1 MLDTEYRYYLAD
13 TDEGKSIHFQLRY
26 YVYCLRER
34 FEDPK
39 FFPDKEERD
48 QHDDSSVHFLVRS
61 RTTGHWMGG
70 MRLIVGQAHNL
81 PLSNIAA
88 IDTANIA
95 AVGTVKVAEAS
106 RLCAILPDK
115 RRPQSNGSSG
125 PRNVHCESNS
135 KHYRVLHAS
144 VMTVGLI
151 RAART
156 YSLERGIVN
165 CYFLINDPLARILR
179 HLGMGID
186 PVGDLCQHR
195 GWRRP
200 YHHNFETGY
209 VQMARQSPELFE
221 SFCTPVAYERFS
233 EIDQHV
239 DQEVALAINA

>member
-1 MLDTEYRYYLAD
+1 VLDTEYRYYLAD

-26 YVYCLRER
+26 HVYCLRER

-48 QHDDSSVHFLVRS
+48 QHDDSSAHFLVRS
-61 RTTGHWMGG
+61 RATGSWLGG
-70 MRLIVGQAHNL
+70 MRLIVGQARNL

-88 IDTANIA
+88 LDSANIA
-95 AVGTVKVAEAS
+95 ALGTEKVAEAS
-106 RLCAILPDK
+106 RLCAIVPE
-115 RRPQSNGSSG
+115 RPRPQSNNGSG
-125 PRNVHCESNS
+125 PRNSHCES
-135 KHYRVLHAS
+135 KARHYRVLHAS
-144 VMTVGLI
+144 VITVGLI

-209 VQMARQSPELFE
+209 DQMARQSPELFE
-221 SFCTPVAYERFS
+221 SFCTPAGYERFS
-233 EIDQHV
+233 EIDQPI
-239 DQEVALAINA
+239 DEIPLAINA

>member
-1 MLDTEYRYYLAD
+1 VLDTEYQYYLAD

-26 YVYCLRER
+26 HVYCLRER

-48 QHDDSSVHFLVRS
+48 QHDDSSAHFLVRS
-61 RTTGHWMGG
+61 RTTGDWLGG
-70 MRLIVGQAHNL
+70 MRLIVDQARNL
-81 PLSNIAA
+81 PVNNIAS

-95 AVGTVKVAEAS
+95 ALGTEKVAEAS
-106 RLCAILPDK
+106 RLCAILPEK
-115 RRPQSNGSSG
+115 NRAQLNCSSG
-125 PRNVHCESNS
+125 SRSMLCESTS
-135 KHYRVLHAS
+135 RRYRALHAS
-144 VMTVGLI
+144 VITVGLI

-156 YSLERGIVN
+156 YSLEHGIVN

-179 HLGMGID
+179 HLGMGIN

-209 VQMARQSPELFE
+209 DQMERQSPELFE
-221 SFCTPVAYERFS
+221 SFCTPPAYERFS
-233 EIDQHV
+233 EIDQPV
-239 DQEVALAINA
+239 DEMALAMNA

>member
-26 YVYCLRER
+26 NVYCLRER

-48 QHDDSSVHFLVRS
+48 QHDDSSAHFLVRS
-61 RTTGHWMGG
+61 RTTGNWLGG
-70 MRLIVGQAHNL
+70 MRLIVGQARDL
-81 PLSNIAA
+81 PVNRIASM
-88 IDTANIA
+88 DTANIA
-95 AVGTVKVAEAS
+95 AHGTEKVAEAS
-106 RLCAILPDK
+106 RLCAILPQSQ
-115 RRPQSNGSSG
+115 RPQSNGSAGS
-125 PRNVHCESNS
+125 RYSRCESNT

-156 YSLERGIVN
+156 YCLEHGIVN

-186 PVGDLCQHR
+186 PVGDLCEHR

-209 VQMARQSPELFE
+209 DQMARQSPELFE
-221 SFCTPVAYERFS
+221 SFCTPAGYERFS
-233 EIDQHV
+233 EIDQPV
-239 DQEVALAINA
+239 DEIALAINA

>member
-1 MLDTEYRYYLAD
+1 MLDTEYQYYLAD

-26 YVYCLRER
+26 HVYCLRER

-48 QHDDSSVHFLVRS
+48 QHDDSSAHFLVRS
-61 RTTGHWMGG
+61 RTTGDWLGG
-70 MRLIVGQAHNL
+70 MRLIVDQARNL
-81 PLSNIAA
+81 PVNNIAS

-95 AVGTVKVAEAS
+95 ALGTEKVAEAS
-106 RLCAILPDK
+106 RLCAILPEK
-115 RRPQSNGSSG
+115 NRAQSNCSSG
-125 PRNVHCESNS
+125 SRSLLCESTS
-135 KHYRVLHAS
+135 RRYRALHAS
-144 VMTVGLI
+144 VITVGLI

-156 YSLERGIVN
+156 YSLEHGIVN

-179 HLGMGID
+179 HLGMGIN

-209 VQMARQSPELFE
+209 DQMERQSPELFE
-221 SFCTPVAYERFS
+221 SFCTPPAYERFS
-233 EIDQHV
+233 EIDQPV
-239 DQEVALAINA
+239 DEMALAMNA

>member
-1 MLDTEYRYYLAD
+1 VLDTEYQYYLAD

-26 YVYCLRER
+26 HVYCLRER

-48 QHDDSSVHFLVRS
+48 QHDDSSAHFLVRS
-61 RTTGHWMGG
+61 RTTGDWLGG
-70 MRLIVGQAHNL
+70 MRLIVDQARNL
-81 PLSNIAA
+81 PVNNIAS

-95 AVGTVKVAEAS
+95 ALGTEKVAEAS
-106 RLCAILPDK
+106 RLCAILPEK
-115 RRPQSNGSSG
+115 NRAQSNCSSG
-125 PRNVHCESNS
+125 SRSLHCESTPRR
-135 KHYRVLHAS
+135 YRALHAS
-144 VMTVGLI
+144 VITVGLI

-179 HLGMGID
+179 HLGMGIN

-209 VQMARQSPELFE
+209 DQMERQSPELFE
-221 SFCTPVAYERFS
+221 SFCTPPAYERFS
-233 EIDQHV
+233 EIDQPV
-239 DQEVALAINA
+239 DEMALAMNA